1 MNPSGIQLRIL
12 LPYGLFLERSGI
24 RSIVAETQEG
34 LFGILPH
41 RLDCAAALVPGILTY
56 KTEEEGEVFVAL
68 DEGSLVKT
76 GYDVV
81 VCARNATTGANLGEL
96 RKAVDEL
103 YGNLNE
109 DERAARSVLSKL
121 ESHFIRQLMQFG
133 HEQGA

>member
-1 MNPSGIQLRIL
+1 MNPPEIQLRIL

-24 RSIVAETQEG
+24 RSIVAETHEG